1 MGQMNAYFQL
11 SVRPEGTF
19 LKVHPAVNTGAPLDI
34 NEVVDYLHRHECKN
48 FDIKD
53 LNKTLLL
60 GQESELLVGQIYPL
74 KVNEEMKMHVSAD
87 SMLVTCRFYPP
98 SEGGDA
104 MTAQEILSDLNVK
117 GIRAGIRQDEILKF
131 INNRIYCTNYLL
143 VAGKPPK
150 HGKDAKIEYFFN
162 TDLSLKPKRNE
173 DGTVDYR
180 ELDIIHKV
188 EKGALLAR
196 LHPADEG
203 EPGVDVFGKAVKPRT
218 VRKLKLEH
226 GKNIL
231 LSEDGTEI
239 YSDVT
244 GHVSLVDGSVFVSDV
259 YNVPADVDNSIGNIS
274 YPGNV
279 HINGN
284 VKGGFSVVAEGD
296 VEIDGVVEDACVQA
310 GGRIVVK
317 RGIHGMTR
325 GILKAKGDIICR
337 FVENA
342 TIISGGSVEAESILH
357 SQVSASD
364 SVKVNGKKGFI
375 TGGVIRAGNMIEAQ
389 TIGSVVGAATRVEVG
404 VPPEQKER
412 FAELQQWIVQNTK
425 TMAQIRPI
433 LLAFGERM
441 ARGEKIPADKAQ
453 YVEQLTQTMRAKE
466 EEMLVVQKEY
476 AQLHTMML
484 HNDNAR
490 VRVSRTICAGV
501 TVSISDISMTMQ
513 DDRSYCQLVVDA
525 GEISIIPL

>member
-1 MGQMNAYFQL
+1 MGQKNAYFQL

-19 LKVHPAVNTGAPLDI
+19 LKIHPASDMGAPLDI
-34 NEVVDYLHRHECKN
+34 NEVVDYLNRHDCKN

-53 LNKTLLL
+53 LNRTLVM
-60 GQESELLVGQIYPL
+60 GQESEILVGQIYPL
-74 KVNEEMKMHVSAD
+74 NVNEEMKMHVSAD
-87 SMLVTCRFYPP
+87 SMLVTCRFYPA
-98 SEGGDA
+98 SEGGTP
-104 MTAQEILSDLNVK
+104 MSAQEILNDLNAK

-131 INNRIYCTNYLL
+131 INNRLFSTNYLL
-143 VAGKPPK
+143 VTGKPPK
-150 HGKDAKIEYFFN
+150 HGHDAKIEYFFN

-188 EKGALLAR
+188 EKGALLAK
-196 LHPADEG
+196 LHQADEG
-203 EPGVDVFGKAVKPRT
+203 EMGVDVFGKEVKPRT
-218 VRKLKLEH
+218 VHKMKLEH
-226 GKNIL
+226 GKNIS
-231 LSEDGTEI
+231 LSEDQTEM

-244 GHVSLVDGSVFVSDV
+244 GHVSLVDGKVFVSDV
-259 YNVPADVDNSIGNIS
+259 FTVPADVDNSIGNIH

-284 VKGGFSVVAEGD
+284 VKGGFSVIAEGD
-296 VEIDGVVEDACVQA
+296 VEIDGIVEDASVQA

-325 GILKAKGDIICR
+325 GVLKAKGDIICR

-342 TIISGGSVEAESILH
+342 TIVSGGSVEAESILH
-357 SQVSASD
+357 SQISASD
-364 SVKVNGKKGFI
+364 TVKVNGKKGFI

-466 EEMLVVQKEY
+466 EEMLVAQKEY
-476 AQLHTMML
+476 AQLHNMML

-490 VRVSRTICAGV
+490 VRVSRTICSGV
-501 TVSISDISMTMQ
+501 TVCISDISMTMK